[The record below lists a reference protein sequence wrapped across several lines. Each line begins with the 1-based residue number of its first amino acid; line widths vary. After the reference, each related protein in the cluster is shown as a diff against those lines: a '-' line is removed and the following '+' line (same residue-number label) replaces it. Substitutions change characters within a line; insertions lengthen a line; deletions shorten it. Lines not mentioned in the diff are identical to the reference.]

1 MRLLS
6 ARLVSLLIV
15 LCSLGQIQAQELT
28 LQRRVQV
35 NAPHVQFNDDVQ
47 RWLDNNQT
55 LHVGVW
61 GQPHPPLSEG
71 MGHGLFSG
79 IAADYLA
86 LLQDSLK
93 VNVKLHYYAQS
104 RDAFQ
109 ALRRHEIQMVAMWNP
124 ELWPNP
130 DLLATPPWLLDK
142 AVLMTSRDRAETM
155 PENSPMKLGLMSDI
169 HISQALQR
177 YYPGSTLRS
186 QSWYPSAISALAFK
200 QIDALWINRA
210 SAEYL
215 TQYHQAKELRWS
227 YSPALPNLNMS
238 FGVDHQLPQLA
249 DAIDTVFKHIPLAS
263 RLRITTSW
271 GLNRSF
277 VITKNP
283 LALDQ
288 EEENWLREHRQIQ
301 VILDNRQ
308 RPLSFLEGGAPAG
321 LVVDLL
327 NQFSEQYD
335 IHFTILTAG
344 SEAELR
350 ALKRDNPDALM
361 LRQQINAGPKNA
373 TAMAVTSPLL
383 TTPAVVVMDQKI
395 KHPDDFSRLKGEKLA
410 IMADDPLLPWLE
422 TWYPT
427 IKLVQLEQMDDA
439 LAQLKKGDVR
449 GVIAP
454 QFIANYLVTRH
465 HPTRFQLAVTVPVPP
480 IDVLIAAQT
489 ETSQSI
495 NILNKALADMQPQAL
510 MQLAGDW
517 RQAAIDNSET
527 WDRSTLINSLLW
539 ALLLLLVV
547 VGCWLWIQYL
557 RTALRRGN
565 VWQQQLA
572 EQLRFTQALIDA
584 SPVALYV
591 RDRNG
596 NLLRYNQTWA
606 DTIGQPGDV
615 LQGQPVT
622 AIDNAEP
629 ALLANMEAKYHQA
642 LQDGK
647 PQSWSDSVKL
657 NGHTRYLQGWIVPWH
672 DSQGDI
678 GGLIG
683 GWLDVTEKEQ
693 LIVQLS
699 ETKSNL
705 EQAIGSKNAFMQSM
719 GHEVRTPLSVITGL
733 LEMEL
738 QALDERHEH
747 NENLNLIWESSLN
760 LLSLIG
766 DMFDVFRADNPQLNG
781 TTRSTHLPQLIHST
795 VALYRQQAEAK
806 GITLNVLIELS
817 TERFTTDP
825 LLIIRILSSLLRNA
839 IKHADGREID
849 IEVYEGSKTS
859 ASAAIP
865 VVIEVCD
872 QGAGIDEQILAEI
885 RIRADHVTLKSE
897 WTDTGFSLPACL
909 FMAHAAGA
917 EVRIDNEPDEGC
929 VVSLH
934 FSAEPADVK
943 ALTPPPSRQ
952 GRSLHILAVD
962 DYPPARRALQQRLES
977 WGHRVSLATQG
988 AEALSIWQQNPE
1000 CYDAIITDCTMPEM
1014 DGYELTQQIRHSEQL
1029 RGEPPIPVFGLTAIS
1044 GTEAAERCMQAG
1056 MNEYL
1061 EKPMTAEKLQ
1071 TLLDRYFTGSGK
1083 QADLINDATRALQIE
1098 MIEVNTQDA
1107 SQLAQWF
1114 AQKNRDKV
1122 SRMAHRIS
1130 GGAKMMN
1137 MTSLQKAC
1145 EQLETA
1151 CNADRLWQEIAP
1163 LVTEV
1168 LEEITRFNQ
1177 QLASENREACQ
1188 R

>member
-1 MRLLS
+1 MRFIT
-6 ARLVSLLIV
+6 ARLISLFLL
-15 LCSLGQIQAQELT
+15 LCSIGQIQAQELN

-35 NAPHVQFNDDVQ
+35 NAPHVQFSDDVQ
-47 RWLDNNQT
+47 QWLKSNET

-86 LLQDSLK
+86 LLEDSLK
-93 VNVKLHYYAQS
+93 VNVKLHYYSQS

-130 DLLATPPWLLDK
+130 DLVTTPPWLLDK
-142 AVLMTSRDRAETM
+142 AVLMTTREWTDDA
-155 PENSPMKLGLMSDI
+155 PDASPKTLGLMSDTNA
-169 HISQALQR
+169 SPALRR
-177 YYPGSTLRS
+177 YYPDSTLRF

-215 TQYHQAKELRWS
+215 TQYHQAQGMRWR

-238 FGVDHQLPQLA
+238 FGVDRQLPQLVE
-249 DAIDTVFKHIPLAS
+249 AIDTVFKHIPLAS
-263 RLRITTSW
+263 RLRITNSW

-277 VITKNP
+277 VITTNP

-288 EEENWLREHRQIQ
+288 EEENWLREHSQIQ
-301 VILDNRQ
+301 VILDSRQ
-308 RPLSFLEGGAPAG
+308 RPLSFLEEGTPAG

-344 SEAELR
+344 SDAELN

-361 LRQQINAGPKNA
+361 LRQLADVSQKTAAA
-373 TAMAVTSPLL
+373 TAMTSPLL
-383 TTPAVVVMDQKI
+383 TTPAVVVMDQEI
-395 KHPDDFSRLKGEKLA
+395 KRPNDFTQLKGEKLA

-427 IKLVQLEQMDDA
+427 IKLVPLTDMDDA
-439 LAQLKKGDVR
+439 LARLKKGEVR

-454 QFIANYLVTRH
+454 QCIANYLVTRH
-465 HPTRFQLAVTVPVPP
+465 HPTRFHLAVTVPVPP
-480 IDVLIAAQT
+480 IDMVIAAQT
-489 ETSQSI
+489 DTSQPI

-527 WDRSTLINSLLW
+527 WAQSSLLNSLVW
-539 ALLLLLVV
+539 GVLLLLVV
-547 VGCWLWIQYL
+547 TGCWLWIQYL
-557 RTALRRGN
+557 RAALRRGN
-565 VWQQQLA
+565 VLQHQLT

-596 NLLRYNQTWA
+596 HLLRYNQAWA
-606 DTIGQPGDV
+606 DAIGQPGDAF
-615 LQGQPVT
+615 QGQPVT
-622 AIDNAEP
+622 AIDIAEP
-629 ALLANMEAKYHQA
+629 TVLANLEAKYQQA
-642 LQDGK
+642 LQDGQ
-647 PQSWSDSVKL
+647 PQNWSDSFTI
-657 NGHTRYLQGWIVPWH
+657 NDQTRYLQGWVVPWH
-672 DSQGDI
+672 DSQGEI

-693 LIVQLS
+693 LIAQLS

-738 QALDERHEH
+738 QALDARHEH

-839 IKHADGREID
+839 IKHANCQEID
-849 IEVYEGSKTS
+849 VEVYEGSREPNATT
-859 ASAAIP
+859 IP
-865 VVIEVCD
+865 LVIEVCD
-872 QGAGIDEQILAEI
+872 QGEGIDGERLEEI
-885 RIRADHVTLKSE
+885 AARAHQVTLKSE

-909 FMAHAAGA
+909 YMAQAAGA
-917 EVRIDNEPDEGC
+917 EVRIDSEPHEGC

-934 FSAEPADVK
+934 FNAEQASSKV
-943 ALTPPPSRQ
+943 LTPPPVKEA
-952 GRSLHILAVD
+952 RSLHILGVD

-988 AEALSIWQQNPE
+988 AEALSMWQQHPDR
-1000 CYDAIITDCTMPEM
+1000 YDVIITDCTMPEM
-1014 DGYELTQQIRHSEQL
+1014 DGYELAQQIRHTEQL
-1029 RGEPPIPVFGLTAIS
+1029 SGQPPVPIFGLTAMS
-1044 GTEAAERCMQAG
+1044 GTETAARCIAAG

-1061 EKPMTAEKLQ
+1061 EKPLTAEKLQ
-1071 TLLDRYFTGSGK
+1071 TLLDRYFAVGSTK
-1083 QADLINDATRALQIE
+1083 PDLLSDATRALQAE
-1098 MIEVNTQDA
+1098 MVEVNRQDA
-1107 SQLAQWF
+1107 SQLTQWL

-1122 SRMAHRIS
+1122 GRMAHRIN
-1130 GGAKMMN
+1130 GGARMMN
-1137 MTSLQKAC
+1137 MTALQQACEELEKAC
-1145 EQLETA
+1145 HD
-1151 CNADRLWQEIAP
+1151 DRTWQEIEI
-1163 LVTEV
+1163 LVGRV
-1168 LEEITRFNQ
+1168 LEEMTRFNQ
-1177 QLASENREACQ
+1177 QLSSDEEVR
-1188 R
+1188 

>member
-1 MRLLS
+1 MRFLS
-6 ARLVSLLIV
+6 ARLISLFLL
-15 LCSLGQIQAQELT
+15 LCSIGQIQAQELT

-35 NAPHVQFNDDVQ
+35 NAPHVQFSGDVQ
-47 RWLDNNQT
+47 QWLNNNQT

-71 MGHGLFSG
+71 MEHGIFNG

-86 LLQDSLK
+86 LLEDSLK
-93 VNVKLHYYAQS
+93 VNLKLHYYSQS

-124 ELWPNP
+124 ELWPNS
-130 DLLATPPWLLDK
+130 DLVATPPWLLDK
-142 AVLMTSRDRAETM
+142 AVLMTARDRADDA
-155 PENSPMKLGLMSDI
+155 PEDSPKTLGLMSDTNA
-169 HISQALQR
+169 SPALR
-177 YYPGSTLRS
+177 RHYPGSTLRF
-186 QSWYPSAISALAFK
+186 QTWYPSAVSALAFK

-215 TQYHQAKELRWS
+215 TQYHQAKGLHWR

-238 FGVDHQLPQLA
+238 FGVDRQLPQLTE
-249 DAIDTVFKHIPLAS
+249 AIDSVFKHIPLAS

-277 VITKNP
+277 VITTNP
-283 LALDQ
+283 LGLDQ
-288 EEENWLREHRQIQ
+288 EEENWLREHSQIQ

-308 RPLSFLEGGAPAG
+308 RPLSFLEDGTPAG
-321 LVVDLL
+321 LVIDLL

-335 IHFTILTAG
+335 IHFTIMMAG
-344 SEAELR
+344 SDDELN
-350 ALKRDNPDALM
+350 ALKRKNPDALV
-361 LRQQINAGPKNA
+361 LRQQVNVAQKNA
-373 TAMAVTSPLL
+373 TTRAMTPPLL
-383 TTPAVVVMDQKI
+383 TTPAVVVMDQDI
-395 KHPDDFSRLKGEKLA
+395 KRPGDFSQLKGEKLA

-427 IKLVQLEQMDDA
+427 IKLVPLTQMDDA
-439 LAQLKKGDVR
+439 LARLKKGEVR

-465 HPTRFQLAVTVPVPP
+465 HPTRFYLAVTVPVSPV
-480 IDVLIAAQT
+480 DVVIAAQ
-489 ETSQSI
+489 SDASPPI
-495 NILNKALADMQPQAL
+495 AILNKALEDMQPQAM

-517 RQAAIDNSET
+517 RQAAIDNSEA
-527 WDRSTLINSLLW
+527 WDQDTLLNSLIW
-539 ALLLLLVV
+539 GVLLLLVV
-547 VGCWLWIQYL
+547 TGCWLWIQYL
-557 RTALRRGN
+557 RRALRRGN

-596 NLLRYNQTWA
+596 HLLRYNQAWA
-606 DTIGQPGDV
+606 DTIGQPGET

-622 AIDNAEP
+622 AIGIAEP
-629 ALLANMEAKYHQA
+629 AVLENIEANYQQA
-642 LQDGK
+642 LRDGQ
-647 PQSWSDSVKL
+647 PQNWSERFTL
-657 NGHTRYLQGWIVPWH
+657 NGQTRFLQGWIVPWH
-672 DSQGDI
+672 DGQGEI

-705 EQAIGSKNAFMQSM
+705 EQAIVSKNAFMQSM

-738 QALDERHEH
+738 QALDARHEH

-781 TTRSTHLPQLIHST
+781 TMRNTHLPQLIHST
-795 VALYRQQAEAK
+795 VALYRQQAEVK

-839 IKHADGREID
+839 IKHSDCQEID
-849 IEVYEGSKTS
+849 VEVYEGSREPSSVT
-859 ASAAIP
+859 IP
-865 VVIEVCD
+865 LVIEVCD
-872 QGAGIDEQILAEI
+872 RGEGIDRHMLEEI
-885 RIRADHVTLKSE
+885 AGRAHHVTLKSE

-909 FMAHAAGA
+909 YMAQAAGA
-917 EVRIDNEPDEGC
+917 EVRIDSEPHEGC

-934 FSAEPADVK
+934 FNAEPAAGKV
-943 ALTPPPSRQ
+943 LTPPPVDHA
-952 GRSLHILAVD
+952 RSLHILGVD

-977 WGHRVSLATQG
+977 WGHQVSLATQG
-988 AEALSIWQQNPE
+988 AEALSMWQRNPE
-1000 CYDAIITDCTMPEM
+1000 RYDAIVTDCTMPEM
-1014 DGYELTQQIRHSEQL
+1014 DGYELTQQVRHTEQL
-1029 RGEPPIPVFGLTAIS
+1029 NGWSPIPVFGLTAMS
-1044 GTEAAERCMQAG
+1044 GAEAAERCMGAG

-1061 EKPMTAEKLQ
+1061 EKPLTAEKLQ
-1071 TLLDRYFTGSGK
+1071 TLLDRYFTFSSVK
-1083 QADLINDATRALQIE
+1083 QDLVNDATRALQAE
-1098 MIEVNTQDA
+1098 MVEVNREDA
-1107 SQLAQWF
+1107 SQLAQWL
-1114 AQKNRDKV
+1114 ALKNRDKV
-1122 SRMAHRIS
+1122 SRMAHRIN
-1130 GGAKMMN
+1130 GGARMMN
-1137 MTSLQKAC
+1137 MTALQQAC
-1145 EQLETA
+1145 EKLETA
-1151 CNADRLWQEIAP
+1151 CHAERGWQEIEF
-1163 LVTEV
+1163 LVNRV
-1168 LEEITRFNQ
+1168 LEEMARFNQ
-1177 QLASENREACQ
+1177 QLTSDGEVR
-1188 R
+1188 

>member
-1 MRLLS
+1 MRFLS
-6 ARLVSLLIV
+6 ARLISLFLL
-15 LCSLGQIQAQELT
+15 LCSIGQIQAQELT

-35 NAPHVQFNDDVQ
+35 NAPHVQFSGDVQ
-47 RWLDNNQT
+47 QWLNNNQT

-71 MGHGLFSG
+71 MEHGIFNG

-86 LLQDSLK
+86 LLEDSLK
-93 VNVKLHYYAQS
+93 VNLKLHYYSQS

-124 ELWPNP
+124 ELWPNS
-130 DLLATPPWLLDK
+130 DLVATPPWLLDK
-142 AVLMTSRDRAETM
+142 AVLMTARDRADDA
-155 PENSPMKLGLMSDI
+155 PEESPKTLGLMSDTNA
-169 HISQALQR
+169 SPALR
-177 YYPGSTLRS
+177 RHYPGSTLRF
-186 QSWYPSAISALAFK
+186 QTWYPSAVSALAFK

-215 TQYHQAKELRWS
+215 TQYHQAKGLHWR

-238 FGVDHQLPQLA
+238 FGVDRQLPQLA
-249 DAIDTVFKHIPLAS
+249 EAIDSVFKHIPLAS

-277 VITKNP
+277 VITTNP
-283 LALDQ
+283 LGLDQ
-288 EEENWLREHRQIQ
+288 EEENWLREHSQIQ

-308 RPLSFLEGGAPAG
+308 RPLSFLEDGTPAG
-321 LVVDLL
+321 LVIDLL

-335 IHFTILTAG
+335 IHFTIMMAG
-344 SEAELR
+344 SDDELN
-350 ALKRDNPDALM
+350 ALKRKNPDALV
-361 LRQQINAGPKNA
+361 LRQQVNVAQKNA
-373 TAMAVTSPLL
+373 TTRAMTPPLL
-383 TTPAVVVMDQKI
+383 TTPAVVVMDQDI
-395 KHPDDFSRLKGEKLA
+395 KRPGDFSQLKGEKLA

-427 IKLVQLEQMDDA
+427 IKLVPLTQMDDA
-439 LAQLKKGDVR
+439 LARLKKGEVR

-465 HPTRFQLAVTVPVPP
+465 HPTRFYLAVTVPVSPV
-480 IDVLIAAQT
+480 DVVIAAQT
-489 ETSQSI
+489 DASPPI
-495 NILNKALADMQPQAL
+495 AILNKALEDMQPQAM

-517 RQAAIDNSET
+517 RQAAIDNSEA
-527 WDRSTLINSLLW
+527 WDQDTLLNSLIW
-539 ALLLLLVV
+539 GVLLLLVV
-547 VGCWLWIQYL
+547 TGCWLWILYL
-557 RTALRRGN
+557 RRALRRGN

-596 NLLRYNQTWA
+596 HLLRYNQAWA
-606 DTIGQPGDV
+606 DTIGQPGET

-622 AIDNAEP
+622 AIGIAEP
-629 ALLANMEAKYHQA
+629 AVLENIEANYQQA
-642 LQDGK
+642 LRDGQ
-647 PQSWSDSVKL
+647 PQNWSERFTL
-657 NGHTRYLQGWIVPWH
+657 NGQTCFLQGWIVPWH
-672 DSQGDI
+672 DGQGEI

-705 EQAIGSKNAFMQSM
+705 EQAIVSKNAFMQSM

-738 QALDERHEH
+738 QALDARHEH

-781 TTRSTHLPQLIHST
+781 TMRSTHLPQLIHST
-795 VALYRQQAEAK
+795 VALYRQQAEVK

-839 IKHADGREID
+839 IKHSDCQEID
-849 IEVYEGSKTS
+849 VEVYEGSREPSSVT
-859 ASAAIP
+859 IP
-865 VVIEVCD
+865 LVIEVCD
-872 QGAGIDEQILAEI
+872 RGEGIDRHMLEEI
-885 RIRADHVTLKSE
+885 AGRAHHVTLKSE

-909 FMAHAAGA
+909 YMAQAAGA
-917 EVRIDNEPDEGC
+917 EVRIDSEPHEGC

-934 FSAEPADVK
+934 FNAEPAAGKV
-943 ALTPPPSRQ
+943 LTPPPVDHA
-952 GRSLHILAVD
+952 RSLHILGVD

-977 WGHRVSLATQG
+977 WGHQVSLATQG
-988 AEALSIWQQNPE
+988 AEALSMWQRNPE
-1000 CYDAIITDCTMPEM
+1000 RYDAIVTDCTMPEM
-1014 DGYELTQQIRHSEQL
+1014 DGYELTQQVRHTEQL
-1029 RGEPPIPVFGLTAIS
+1029 NGWSPIPVFGLTAMS
-1044 GTEAAERCMQAG
+1044 GAEAAERCMGAG

-1061 EKPMTAEKLQ
+1061 EKPLTAEKLQ
-1071 TLLDRYFTGSGK
+1071 TLLDRYFTFSSVK
-1083 QADLINDATRALQIE
+1083 QDLVNDATRALQAE
-1098 MIEVNTQDA
+1098 MVEVNREDA
-1107 SQLAQWF
+1107 SQLAQWL
-1114 AQKNRDKV
+1114 ALKNRDKV
-1122 SRMAHRIS
+1122 SRMAHRIN
-1130 GGAKMMN
+1130 GGARMMN
-1137 MTSLQKAC
+1137 MTALQQAC
-1145 EQLETA
+1145 EKLETA
-1151 CNADRLWQEIAP
+1151 CHAERGWQEIEF
-1163 LVTEV
+1163 LVNRV
-1168 LEEITRFNQ
+1168 LEEMARFNQ
-1177 QLASENREACQ
+1177 QLTSDGEVR
-1188 R
+1188 

>member
-1 MRLLS
+1 MRFIT
-6 ARLVSLLIV
+6 ARLISLFLL
-15 LCSLGQIQAQELT
+15 LCSIGQIQAQELN

-35 NAPHVQFNDDVQ
+35 NAPHVQFSDDVQ
-47 RWLDNNQT
+47 QWLKSNET

-79 IAADYLA
+79 IVADYLA
-86 LLQDSLK
+86 LLEDSLK
-93 VNVKLHYYAQS
+93 VNVKLHYYSQS

-130 DLLATPPWLLDK
+130 DLVTTPPWLLDK
-142 AVLMTSRDRAETM
+142 AVLMTTREWTDDA
-155 PENSPMKLGLMSDI
+155 PDASPKTLGLMSDTNA
-169 HISQALQR
+169 SPALRR
-177 YYPGSTLRS
+177 YYPDSTLRF

-215 TQYHQAKELRWS
+215 TQYHQAQGMRWR

-238 FGVDHQLPQLA
+238 FGVDRQLPQLVE
-249 DAIDTVFKHIPLAS
+249 AIDTVFKHIPLAS

-277 VITKNP
+277 VITTNP

-288 EEENWLREHRQIQ
+288 EEENWLREHSQIQ
-301 VILDNRQ
+301 VILDSRQ
-308 RPLSFLEGGAPAG
+308 RPLSFLEEGTPTG

-335 IHFTILTAG
+335 IHFTILTAE
-344 SEAELR
+344 SDDELN
-350 ALKRDNPDALM
+350 ALKRNNPDALM
-361 LRQQINAGPKNA
+361 LRQLADVSQKTAAA
-373 TAMAVTSPLL
+373 TAMTSPLL
-383 TTPAVVVMDQKI
+383 TTPAVVVMDQEI
-395 KHPDDFSRLKGEKLA
+395 KRPNDFTQLKGEKLA

-427 IKLVQLEQMDDA
+427 IKLVPLTDMDDA
-439 LAQLKKGDVR
+439 LARLKKGEVR

-465 HPTRFQLAVTVPVPP
+465 HPTRFHLAVTVPVPP
-480 IDVLIAAQT
+480 IDMVIAAQT
-489 ETSQSI
+489 DTSQPI

-527 WDRSTLINSLLW
+527 WAQSSLLNSLVW
-539 ALLLLLVV
+539 GVLLLLVV
-547 VGCWLWIQYL
+547 TGCWLWIQYL
-557 RTALRRGN
+557 RAALRRGN
-565 VWQQQLA
+565 VLQHQLT

-596 NLLRYNQTWA
+596 HLLRYNQAWA
-606 DTIGQPGDV
+606 DAIGQPGDAF
-615 LQGQPVT
+615 QGQPVT
-622 AIDNAEP
+622 AIDIAEP
-629 ALLANMEAKYHQA
+629 TVLANLEAKYQQA
-642 LQDGK
+642 LQDGQ
-647 PQSWSDSVKL
+647 PQNWSDSFTI
-657 NGHTRYLQGWIVPWH
+657 NDQTRYLQGWVVPWH
-672 DSQGDI
+672 DSQGEI

-693 LIVQLS
+693 LIAQLS

-738 QALDERHEH
+738 QALDARHEH

-839 IKHADGREID
+839 IKHANCQEID
-849 IEVYEGSKTS
+849 VEVYEGSKEPNATT
-859 ASAAIP
+859 IP
-865 VVIEVCD
+865 LVIEVCD
-872 QGAGIDEQILAEI
+872 QGEGIDGERLEEI
-885 RIRADHVTLKSE
+885 AARAHQVTLKSE

-909 FMAHAAGA
+909 YMAQAAGA
-917 EVRIDNEPDEGC
+917 EVRIDSEPHEGC

-934 FSAEPADVK
+934 FNAEQASSKV
-943 ALTPPPSRQ
+943 LTPPPVKEA
-952 GRSLHILAVD
+952 RSLHILGVD

-988 AEALSIWQQNPE
+988 AEALSMWQQHPDR
-1000 CYDAIITDCTMPEM
+1000 YDVIITDCTMPEM
-1014 DGYELTQQIRHSEQL
+1014 DGYELAQQIRHTEQL
-1029 RGEPPIPVFGLTAIS
+1029 SGQPPVPIFGLTAMS
-1044 GTEAAERCMQAG
+1044 GTETAARCIAAG

-1061 EKPMTAEKLQ
+1061 EKPLTAEKLQ
-1071 TLLDRYFTGSGK
+1071 TLLDRYFAVGSTK
-1083 QADLINDATRALQIE
+1083 PDLLSDATRALQAE
-1098 MIEVNTQDA
+1098 MVEVNRQDA
-1107 SQLAQWF
+1107 SQLTQWL

-1122 SRMAHRIS
+1122 GRMAHRIN
-1130 GGAKMMN
+1130 GGARMMN
-1137 MTSLQKAC
+1137 MTALQQACEELEKAC
-1145 EQLETA
+1145 HD
-1151 CNADRLWQEIAP
+1151 DRTWQEIEI
-1163 LVTEV
+1163 LVGRV
-1168 LEEITRFNQ
+1168 LEEMTRFNQ
-1177 QLASENREACQ
+1177 QLSSDEEVR
-1188 R
+1188 

>member
-1 MRLLS
+1 MRFLS
-6 ARLVSLLIV
+6 ARLISLFLL
-15 LCSLGQIQAQELT
+15 LCSIGQIQAQELT

-35 NAPHVQFNDDVQ
+35 NAPHVQFSGDVQ
-47 RWLDNNQT
+47 QWLNNNQT

-71 MGHGLFSG
+71 MEHGIFNG

-86 LLQDSLK
+86 LLEDSLK
-93 VNVKLHYYAQS
+93 VNLKLHYYSQS

-124 ELWPNP
+124 ELWPNS
-130 DLLATPPWLLDK
+130 DLVATPPWLLDK
-142 AVLMTSRDRAETM
+142 AVLMTARDRADDA
-155 PENSPMKLGLMSDI
+155 PEESPKTLGLMSDTNA
-169 HISQALQR
+169 SPALR
-177 YYPGSTLRS
+177 RHYPGSTLRF
-186 QSWYPSAISALAFK
+186 QTWYPSAVSALAFK

-215 TQYHQAKELRWS
+215 TQYHQAKGLHWR

-238 FGVDHQLPQLA
+238 FGVDRQLPQLA
-249 DAIDTVFKHIPLAS
+249 EAIDSVFKHIPLAS

-277 VITKNP
+277 VITTNP
-283 LALDQ
+283 LGLDQ
-288 EEENWLREHRQIQ
+288 EEENWLREHSQIQ

-308 RPLSFLEGGAPAG
+308 RPLSFLEDGTPAG
-321 LVVDLL
+321 LVIDLL

-335 IHFTILTAG
+335 IHFTIMMAG
-344 SEAELR
+344 SDDELN
-350 ALKRDNPDALM
+350 ALKRKNPDALV
-361 LRQQINAGPKNA
+361 LRQQVNVAQKNA
-373 TAMAVTSPLL
+373 TTRAMTPPLL
-383 TTPAVVVMDQKI
+383 TTPAVVVMDQDI
-395 KHPDDFSRLKGEKLA
+395 KRPGDFSQLKGEKLA

-427 IKLVQLEQMDDA
+427 IKLVPLTQMDDA
-439 LAQLKKGDVR
+439 LARLKKGEVR

-465 HPTRFQLAVTVPVPP
+465 HPTRFYLAVTVPVSPV
-480 IDVLIAAQT
+480 DVVIAAQT
-489 ETSQSI
+489 DASPPI
-495 NILNKALADMQPQAL
+495 AILNKALEDMQPQAM

-517 RQAAIDNSET
+517 RQAAIDNSEA
-527 WDRSTLINSLLW
+527 WDQDTLLNSLIW
-539 ALLLLLVV
+539 GVLLLLVV
-547 VGCWLWIQYL
+547 TGCWLWIQYL
-557 RTALRRGN
+557 RRALRRGN

-596 NLLRYNQTWA
+596 HLLRYNQAWA
-606 DTIGQPGDV
+606 DTIGQPGET

-622 AIDNAEP
+622 AIGIAEP
-629 ALLANMEAKYHQA
+629 AVLENIEANYQQA
-642 LQDGK
+642 LRDGQ
-647 PQSWSDSVKL
+647 PQNWSERFTL
-657 NGHTRYLQGWIVPWH
+657 NGQTRFLQGWIVPWH
-672 DSQGDI
+672 DGQGEI

-705 EQAIGSKNAFMQSM
+705 EQAIVSKNAFMQSM

-738 QALDERHEH
+738 QALDARHEH

-781 TTRSTHLPQLIHST
+781 TMRSTHLPQLIHST
-795 VALYRQQAEAK
+795 VALYRQQAEVK

-839 IKHADGREID
+839 IKHSDCQEID
-849 IEVYEGSKTS
+849 VEVYEGSREPSSVT
-859 ASAAIP
+859 IP
-865 VVIEVCD
+865 LVIEVCD
-872 QGAGIDEQILAEI
+872 RGEGIDRHMLEEI
-885 RIRADHVTLKSE
+885 AGRAHHVTLKSE

-909 FMAHAAGA
+909 YMAQAAGA
-917 EVRIDNEPDEGC
+917 EVRIDSEPHEGC

-934 FSAEPADVK
+934 FNAEPAAGKV
-943 ALTPPPSRQ
+943 LTPPPVDHA
-952 GRSLHILAVD
+952 RSLHILGVD

-977 WGHRVSLATQG
+977 WGHQVSLATQG
-988 AEALSIWQQNPE
+988 AEALSMWQRNPE
-1000 CYDAIITDCTMPEM
+1000 RYDAIVTDCTMPEM
-1014 DGYELTQQIRHSEQL
+1014 DGYELTQQVRHTEQL
-1029 RGEPPIPVFGLTAIS
+1029 NGWSPIPVFGLTAMS
-1044 GTEAAERCMQAG
+1044 GAEAAERCMGAG

-1061 EKPMTAEKLQ
+1061 EKPLTAEKLQ
-1071 TLLDRYFTGSGK
+1071 TLLDRYFTFSSVK
-1083 QADLINDATRALQIE
+1083 QDLVNDATRALQAE
-1098 MIEVNTQDA
+1098 MVEVNREDA
-1107 SQLAQWF
+1107 SQLAQWL
-1114 AQKNRDKV
+1114 ALKNRDKV
-1122 SRMAHRIS
+1122 SRMAHRIN
-1130 GGAKMMN
+1130 GGARMMN
-1137 MTSLQKAC
+1137 MTALQQAC
-1145 EQLETA
+1145 EKLETA
-1151 CNADRLWQEIAP
+1151 CHAERGWQEIEF
-1163 LVTEV
+1163 LVNRV
-1168 LEEITRFNQ
+1168 LEEMARFNQ
-1177 QLASENREACQ
+1177 QLTSDGEVR
-1188 R
+1188 

>member
-1 MRLLS
+1 MRFIT
-6 ARLVSLLIV
+6 ARLISLFIL
-15 LCSLGQIQAQELT
+15 LCSIGQIQAQELT

-35 NAPHVQFNDDVQ
+35 NAPHVQFSGDVHQ
-47 RWLDNNQT
+47 WLKNNQT

-61 GQPHPPLSEG
+61 GPPHPPLSEG
-71 MGHGLFSG
+71 MEHGLFNG

-86 LLQDSLK
+86 LLEDSLK
-93 VNVKLHYYAQS
+93 ISVKIHYYNQS

-130 DLLATPPWLLDK
+130 DLVTTPPWLLDK
-142 AVLMTSRDRAETM
+142 SVLMTTHERADDASE
-155 PENSPMKLGLMSDI
+155 ESPKILGLMSDT
-169 HISQALQR
+169 SASPALR
-177 YYPGSTLRS
+177 HYYPGSTLRF
-186 QSWYPSAISALAFK
+186 QSWYPSAVSALAFK

-215 TQYHQAKELRWS
+215 TQYHQAQGLRWR

-238 FGVDHQLPQLA
+238 FGVDRQQPQLVE
-249 DAIDTVFKHIPLAS
+249 AIDTVFKHIPLAS

-277 VITKNP
+277 VITTNP

-288 EEENWLREHRQIQ
+288 EEENWLREHSQIQ
-301 VILDNRQ
+301 VILDSRQ
-308 RPLSFLEGGAPAG
+308 RPLSFLEDGTPAG

-335 IHFTILTAG
+335 IHFTILTAD
-344 SEAELR
+344 SDAELNG
-350 ALKRDNPDALM
+350 LKRDNPDALV
-361 LRQQINAGPKNA
+361 LRQLADVSQKTAA
-373 TAMAVTSPLL
+373 AMATTSPLL
-383 TTPAVVVMDQKI
+383 TTPAVVVMDQDVKR
-395 KHPDDFSRLKGEKLA
+395 PNDFSQLKGEKLA
-410 IMADDPLLPWLE
+410 IMADDPLRPWLE

-427 IKLVQLEQMDDA
+427 IKLVVLTHMDDA
-439 LAQLKKGDVR
+439 LARLKKGEVR

-465 HPTRFQLAVTVPVPP
+465 HPTRFHLAVTVPVPP
-480 IDVLIAAQT
+480 IDIVIAAQT
-489 ETSQSI
+489 DTSQPI

-517 RQAAIDNSET
+517 RQSAISDSET
-527 WDRSTLINSLLW
+527 WVQSSLLNSLIW
-539 ALLLLLVV
+539 GALLLLVV
-547 VGCWLWIQYL
+547 TGCCLWIQYL
-557 RTALRRGN
+557 RAALRRGN
-565 VWQQQLA
+565 DLQQQLA

-596 NLLRYNQTWA
+596 HLLRYNQAWA
-606 DTIGQPGDV
+606 DVIGQPGES

-622 AIDNAEP
+622 ALDIAEP
-629 ALLANMEAKYHQA
+629 AVLANLEAKYQQA
-642 LQDGK
+642 LQDGQ
-647 PQSWSDSVKL
+647 PQNWADSFTV
-657 NGHTRYLQGWIVPWH
+657 NNQTRYLQGWVVPWH
-672 DSQGDI
+672 DGQGDI

-693 LIVQLS
+693 LIAQLS

-738 QALDERHEH
+738 QALDARHEH

-781 TTRSTHLPQLIHST
+781 TTRSTHLLQLIHST

-839 IKHADGREID
+839 IKHSNGQEID
-849 IEVYEGSKTS
+849 VEVYEGSKEPN
-859 ASAAIP
+859 AAAIP
-865 VVIEVCD
+865 LVIEVCD
-872 QGAGIDEQILAEI
+872 RGEGIDERLLGEIAE
-885 RIRADHVTLKSE
+885 RAHHVTLKSE

-909 FMAHAAGA
+909 YMAHAAGA
-917 EVRIDNEPDEGC
+917 QVRIDSEPHEGC

-934 FSAEPADVK
+934 FSAVPAASK
-943 ALTPPPSRQ
+943 ALTPPPVEHA
-952 GRSLHILAVD
+952 RSLHILGVD

-988 AEALSIWQQNPE
+988 AEALSMWQQNPGR
-1000 CYDAIITDCTMPEM
+1000 YDVIITDCTMPEM
-1014 DGYELTQQIRHSEQL
+1014 DGYELAEQIRHTEQL
-1029 RGEPPIPVFGLTAIS
+1029 YGQPPVPIFGLTAMS
-1044 GTEAAERCMQAG
+1044 GAETAGRCIAAG

-1061 EKPMTAEKLQ
+1061 EKPLTAEKLQ
-1071 TLLDRYFTGSGK
+1071 TLLDRYFAVGSTK
-1083 QADLINDATRALQIE
+1083 PDLVSDATRALQAE
-1098 MIEVNTQDA
+1098 MVEVNRQDA
-1107 SQLAQWF
+1107 SQLTNWL

-1122 SRMAHRIS
+1122 GRMAHRIN
-1130 GGAKMMN
+1130 GGARMMN
-1137 MTSLQKAC
+1137 MTFLQQAC
-1145 EQLETA
+1145 EELETA
-1151 CNADRLWQEIAP
+1151 CHDDRTWQEIEI
-1163 LVTEV
+1163 LVERV
-1168 LEEITRFNQ
+1168 LEEMTRFNQ
-1177 QLASENREACQ
+1177 QLSSDEEGG
-1188 R
+1188 

>member
-1 MRLLS
+1 MRFLS
-6 ARLVSLLIV
+6 ARLISLFLL
-15 LCSLGQIQAQELT
+15 LCSIGQIQAQELT

-35 NAPHVQFNDDVQ
+35 NAPHVQFSGDVQ
-47 RWLDNNQT
+47 QWLNNNQT

-71 MGHGLFSG
+71 MEHGIFNG

-86 LLQDSLK
+86 LLEDSLK
-93 VNVKLHYYAQS
+93 VNLKLHYYSQS

-124 ELWPNP
+124 ELWPNS
-130 DLLATPPWLLDK
+130 DLVATPPWLLDK
-142 AVLMTSRDRAETM
+142 AVLMTARDRADDA
-155 PENSPMKLGLMSDI
+155 PEESPKTLGLMSDTNA
-169 HISQALQR
+169 SPALR
-177 YYPGSTLRS
+177 RHYPGSTLRF
-186 QSWYPSAISALAFK
+186 QTWYPSAVSALAFK

-215 TQYHQAKELRWS
+215 TQYHQAKGLHWR

-238 FGVDHQLPQLA
+238 FGVDRQLPQLA
-249 DAIDTVFKHIPLAS
+249 EAIDSVFKHIPLAS

-277 VITKNP
+277 VITTNP
-283 LALDQ
+283 LGLDQ
-288 EEENWLREHRQIQ
+288 EEENWLREHSQIQ

-308 RPLSFLEGGAPAG
+308 RPLSFLEDGTPAG
-321 LVVDLL
+321 LVIDLL

-335 IHFTILTAG
+335 IHFTIMMAG
-344 SEAELR
+344 SDDELN
-350 ALKRDNPDALM
+350 ALKRKNPDALV
-361 LRQQINAGPKNA
+361 LRQQVNVAQKNA
-373 TAMAVTSPLL
+373 TTRAMTPPLL
-383 TTPAVVVMDQKI
+383 TTPAVVVMDQDI
-395 KHPDDFSRLKGEKLA
+395 KRPGDFSQLKGEKLA

-427 IKLVQLEQMDDA
+427 IKLVPLTQMDDA
-439 LAQLKKGDVR
+439 LARLKKGEVR

-465 HPTRFQLAVTVPVPP
+465 HPTRFYLAVTVPVSPV
-480 IDVLIAAQT
+480 DVVIAAQT
-489 ETSQSI
+489 DASPPI
-495 NILNKALADMQPQAL
+495 AILNKALEDMQPQAM

-517 RQAAIDNSET
+517 RQAAIDNSEA
-527 WDRSTLINSLLW
+527 WDQDTLLNSLIW
-539 ALLLLLVV
+539 GVLLLLVV
-547 VGCWLWIQYL
+547 TGCWLWIQYL
-557 RTALRRGN
+557 RRALRRGN

-596 NLLRYNQTWA
+596 HLLRYNQAWA
-606 DTIGQPGDV
+606 DTIGQPGET

-622 AIDNAEP
+622 AIGIAEP
-629 ALLANMEAKYHQA
+629 AVLENIEANYQQA
-642 LQDGK
+642 LRDGQ
-647 PQSWSDSVKL
+647 PQNWSERFTL
-657 NGHTRYLQGWIVPWH
+657 NGQTRFLQGWIVPWH
-672 DSQGDI
+672 DGQGEI

-705 EQAIGSKNAFMQSM
+705 EQAIVSKNAFMQSM

-738 QALDERHEH
+738 QALDARHEH

-781 TTRSTHLPQLIHST
+781 TMRNTHLPQLIHST
-795 VALYRQQAEAK
+795 VALYRQQAEVK

-839 IKHADGREID
+839 IKHSDCQEID
-849 IEVYEGSKTS
+849 VEVYEGSREPSSVT
-859 ASAAIP
+859 IP
-865 VVIEVCD
+865 LVIEVCD
-872 QGAGIDEQILAEI
+872 RGEGIDRHMLEEI
-885 RIRADHVTLKSE
+885 AGRAHHVTLKSE

-909 FMAHAAGA
+909 YMAQAAGA
-917 EVRIDNEPDEGC
+917 EVRIDSEPHEGC

-934 FSAEPADVK
+934 FNAEPAAGKV
-943 ALTPPPSRQ
+943 LTPPPVDHA
-952 GRSLHILAVD
+952 RSLHILGVD

-977 WGHRVSLATQG
+977 WGHQVSLATQG
-988 AEALSIWQQNPE
+988 AEALSMWQRNPE
-1000 CYDAIITDCTMPEM
+1000 RYDAIVTDCTMPEM
-1014 DGYELTQQIRHSEQL
+1014 DGYELTQQVRHTEQL
-1029 RGEPPIPVFGLTAIS
+1029 NGWSPIPVFGLTAMS
-1044 GTEAAERCMQAG
+1044 GAEAAERCMGAG

-1061 EKPMTAEKLQ
+1061 EKPLTAEKLQ
-1071 TLLDRYFTGSGK
+1071 TLLDRYFTFSSVK
-1083 QADLINDATRALQIE
+1083 HDLVNDATRALQAE
-1098 MIEVNTQDA
+1098 MVEVNREDA
-1107 SQLAQWF
+1107 SQLAQWL
-1114 AQKNRDKV
+1114 ALKNRDKV
-1122 SRMAHRIS
+1122 SRMAHRIN
-1130 GGAKMMN
+1130 GGARMMN
-1137 MTSLQKAC
+1137 MTALQQAC
-1145 EQLETA
+1145 EKLETA
-1151 CNADRLWQEIAP
+1151 CHAERGWQEIEF
-1163 LVTEV
+1163 LVNRV
-1168 LEEITRFNQ
+1168 LEEMARFNQ
-1177 QLASENREACQ
+1177 QLTSDGEVR
-1188 R
+1188 

>member
-1 MRLLS
+1 MRFIT
-6 ARLVSLLIV
+6 ARLISLFML
-15 LCSLGQIQAQELT
+15 LCSIGQIQAQELT

-35 NAPHVQFNDDVQ
+35 NAPHVQFSGDVQ
-47 RWLDNNQT
+47 QWLKHNQT

-61 GQPHPPLSEG
+61 GPPHPPLSEG

-86 LLQDSLK
+86 LLEDSLK
-93 VNVKLHYYAQS
+93 VNVKLHYYNQS

-124 ELWPNP
+124 ELWPNAE
-130 DLLATPPWLLDK
+130 LVTTPPWLLDK
-142 AVLMTSRDRAETM
+142 SVLMTTRERADNV
-155 PENSPMKLGLMSDI
+155 PEESPKTLGLMTDTNASP
-169 HISQALQR
+169 ALR
-177 YYPGSTLRS
+177 RHYPGSTLRF
-186 QSWYPSAISALAFK
+186 QSWYPSAVSALAFK

-215 TQYHQAKELRWS
+215 TQYHQAQGIRWR

-238 FGVDHQLPQLA
+238 FGVDRQLPQLVE
-249 DAIDTVFKHIPLAS
+249 AIDAVFKHIPLAS

-277 VITKNP
+277 VITANP
-283 LALDQ
+283 LALDR
-288 EEENWLREHRQIQ
+288 EEENWLREHSQIQ
-301 VILDNRQ
+301 VILDSRQ
-308 RPLSFLEGGAPAG
+308 RPLSFLEDGTPAG

-344 SEAELR
+344 SDDELN
-350 ALKRDNPDALM
+350 ALKQNNPDALV
-361 LRQQINAGPKNA
+361 LRQLADVSQKTSA
-373 TAMAVTSPLL
+373 TMAMTSPLL
-383 TTPAVVVMDQKI
+383 TTPAVVVMDQTI
-395 KHPDDFSRLKGEKLA
+395 KRPDDFAQLKGEKLA
-410 IMADDPLLPWLE
+410 IMADDPLRPWLE

-427 IKLVQLEQMDDA
+427 IKLVSLTHMDDA
-439 LAQLKKGDVR
+439 LARLKKGEVR

-465 HPTRFQLAVTVPVPP
+465 HPTRFHLAVTVPVPL
-480 IDVLIAAQT
+480 IDVVIAAQT
-489 ETSQSI
+489 ETSQPV

-527 WDRSTLINSLLW
+527 WAQSSLLNSLVW
-539 ALLLLLVV
+539 GVLLLLVV
-547 VGCWLWIQYL
+547 TGCWLWIQYL
-557 RTALRRGN
+557 RAALRRGN
-565 VWQQQLA
+565 VLQRQLT

-596 NLLRYNQTWA
+596 HLLRYNQAWA
-606 DTIGQPGDV
+606 DTIGQPGDAF
-615 LQGQPVT
+615 QGQPVT
-622 AIDNAEP
+622 AIDMVEP
-629 ALLANMEAKYHQA
+629 AVLANLEAKYQQA
-642 LQDGK
+642 LQDGQ
-647 PQSWSDSVKL
+647 PQNWADSFTI
-657 NGHTRYLQGWIVPWH
+657 NNQTRYLQGWVVPWH
-672 DSQGDI
+672 DSQGEI

-683 GWLDVTEKEQ
+683 GWLDVTEKEL
-693 LIVQLS
+693 LIAQLS

-738 QALDERHEH
+738 QALDARHEH

-781 TTRSTHLPQLIHST
+781 TMRSTHLPQLIHST

-839 IKHADGREID
+839 IKHSNGQDID
-849 IEVYEGSKTS
+849 VEVYEGSKEPNATT
-859 ASAAIP
+859 IP
-865 VVIEVCD
+865 LVIEVCD
-872 QGAGIDEQILAEI
+872 RGEGIDEHLIEDIA
-885 RIRADHVTLKSE
+885 RRAHHVTLKSE

-909 FMAHAAGA
+909 YMAHAAGA
-917 EVRIDNEPDEGC
+917 EVRIDSEPHEGC

-934 FSAEPADVK
+934 FNAVPAASKV
-943 ALTPPPSRQ
+943 LTPPPVEHM
-952 GRSLHILAVD
+952 RSLHILGVD
-962 DYPPARRALQQRLES
+962 DYPPARRALRQRLES

-988 AEALSIWQQNPE
+988 AEALSMWQQNPGR
-1000 CYDAIITDCTMPEM
+1000 YDVIITDCTMPEM
-1014 DGYELTQQIRHSEQL
+1014 DGYELAQQIRHTEQL
-1029 RGEPPIPVFGLTAIS
+1029 YGHPPVPIFGLTAMS
-1044 GTEAAERCMQAG
+1044 GAETAARCIDAG

-1061 EKPMTAEKLQ
+1061 EKPLTAEKLQ
-1071 TLLDRYFTGSGK
+1071 TLLDRYFAGSSAK
-1083 QADLINDATRALQIE
+1083 PALESDATRALQAE
-1098 MIEVNTQDA
+1098 MVEVNRQDA
-1107 SQLAQWF
+1107 SQLTQWL

-1122 SRMAHRIS
+1122 GRMAHRIN
-1130 GGAKMMN
+1130 GGARMMS
-1137 MTSLQKAC
+1137 MTSLQQAC

-1151 CNADRLWQEIAP
+1151 CNDDRPWQEIDL
-1163 LVTEV
+1163 LVNRV

-1177 QLASENREACQ
+1177 QLSSDEEVG
-1188 R
+1188 

>member
-1 MRLLS
+1 MRFLS
-6 ARLVSLLIV
+6 ARLISLFLL
-15 LCSLGQIQAQELT
+15 LCSVGQIQAQELS

-35 NAPHVQFNDDVQ
+35 NAPHVQFNADVQ
-47 RWLDNNQT
+47 QWLDNNQT

-86 LLQDSLK
+86 LLEDSLK
-93 VNVKLHYYAQS
+93 VNVKLHYYSHS

-109 ALRRHEIQMVAMWNP
+109 ALRRHDIQMVAMWNP

-130 DLLATPPWLLDK
+130 DLVSTPPWLLDK
-142 AVLMTSRDRAETM
+142 AVLMTTRDRADDAREAI
-155 PENSPMKLGLMSDI
+155 PRKLGLMSDT
-169 HISQALQR
+169 SASPALRR
-177 YYPGSTLRS
+177 YYPGSTLRF
-186 QSWYPSAISALAFK
+186 QYWYPSAVSALAFK

-215 TQYHQAKELRWS
+215 TQYHQAQGLHWR

-238 FGVDHQLPQLA
+238 FGVDRQLPQLA
-249 DAIDTVFKHIPLAS
+249 EAINTVFKHIPLAS
-263 RLRITTSW
+263 RLRITNSW

-277 VITKNP
+277 VITTNP

-288 EEENWLREHRQIQ
+288 EEENWLREHSQIQ
-301 VILDNRQ
+301 VILDSRQ
-308 RPLSFLEGGAPAG
+308 RPLSFVEEGSPAG

-344 SEAELR
+344 SDAELN

-361 LRQQINAGPKNA
+361 LSLQTDISQKS
-373 TAMAVTSPLL
+373 TASMAMTSPLL
-383 TTPAVVVMDQKI
+383 TTPSVVVMDQEI
-395 KHPDDFSRLKGEKLA
+395 KRPDDFSQLKGEKLA
-410 IMADDPLLPWLE
+410 IMADDPLIHWLE

-427 IKLVQLEQMDDA
+427 IQLVPLTKMDDA
-439 LAQLKKGDVR
+439 LARLKKGEVR

-454 QFIANYLVTRH
+454 QFIASYLVTRH
-465 HPTRFQLAVTVPVPP
+465 HPTRFHLAVTVPVPP
-480 IDVLIAAQT
+480 MDVVIAAQT
-489 ETSQSI
+489 DTSQPI

-527 WDRSTLINSLLW
+527 WAQSTVLNSLVW
-539 ALLLLLVV
+539 GVLLLLVV
-547 VGCWLWIQYL
+547 TGCWLWIQYL
-557 RTALRRGN
+557 RAALRRGN

-596 NLLRYNQTWA
+596 NLLRYNQVWA
-606 DTIGQPGDV
+606 ETIGQPGEV
-615 LQGQPVT
+615 FQGQPVT
-622 AIDNAEP
+622 AISIAEP
-629 ALLANMEAKYHQA
+629 AVLANLEAKYQQA
-642 LQDGK
+642 LQDGQ
-647 PQSWSDSVKL
+647 PQNWSEICTI
-657 NGHTRYLQGWIVPWH
+657 NGQRRYLQGWIVPWH
-672 DSQGDI
+672 DGQGDI
-678 GGLIG
+678 CGLIG

-693 LIVQLS
+693 LIAQLS

-738 QALDERHEH
+738 QALEARHEH
-747 NENLNLIWESSLN
+747 NENLNLIWESSLS

-817 TERFTTDP
+817 GERFITDP

-839 IKHADGREID
+839 IKHSGCEEID
-849 IEVYEGSKTS
+849 VEVYEGTRDADST
-859 ASAAIP
+859 AIP
-865 VVIEVCD
+865 LVIEVCD
-872 QGAGIDEQILAEI
+872 QGDGIDGERLEEI
-885 RIRADHVTLKSE
+885 TRRAHHVTLKSE
-897 WTDTGFSLPACL
+897 WTDSGFSLPACL
-909 FMAHAAGA
+909 YMAQAAGA
-917 EVRIDNEPDEGC
+917 EVRIDSEPHEGC

-934 FSAEPADVK
+934 FDAQPAASKV
-943 ALTPPPSRQ
+943 LTPPPVEQ
-952 GRSLHILAVD
+952 ARSLHILVVD

-988 AEALSIWQQNPE
+988 AEALSMWQQDPGR
-1000 CYDAIITDCTMPEM
+1000 YDVIITDCTMPEM
-1014 DGYELTQQIRHSEQL
+1014 DGYELARQIRHTEQL
-1029 RGEPPIPVFGLTAIS
+1029 TGQPSIPVFGLTAMS
-1044 GTEAAERCMQAG
+1044 GEEAAVRCIEAG

-1061 EKPMTAEKLQ
+1061 EKPLTAEKLQ
-1071 TLLDRYFTGSGK
+1071 TLLDRYFAGSGAK
-1083 QADLINDATRALQIE
+1083 SEWVSDATRALQAE
-1098 MIEVNTQDA
+1098 MVEVNRQDA
-1107 SQLAQWF
+1107 SKLTQWLAQ
-1114 AQKNRDKV
+1114 KERDRV
-1122 SRMAHRIS
+1122 GRMAHRIN
-1130 GGAKMMN
+1130 GGARMMN
-1137 MTSLQKAC
+1137 VTSLQQAC
-1145 EQLETA
+1145 EQLEAA
-1151 CNADRLWQEIAP
+1151 CNEERGWQEIES
-1163 LVTEV
+1163 LVNRV
-1168 LEEITRFNQ
+1168 LEEMSRFNQ
-1177 QLASENREACQ
+1177 QLSSESSDAL
-1188 R
+1188 

>member
-1 MRLLS
+1 MRFLS
-6 ARLVSLLIV
+6 ARLISLFLL
-15 LCSLGQIQAQELT
+15 LCSIGQIQAQELT

-35 NAPHVQFNDDVQ
+35 NAPHVQFSGDVQ
-47 RWLDNNQT
+47 QWLNNNQT

-71 MGHGLFSG
+71 MEHGIFNG

-86 LLQDSLK
+86 LLEDSLK
-93 VNVKLHYYAQS
+93 VNLKLHYYSQS

-124 ELWPNP
+124 ELWPNS
-130 DLLATPPWLLDK
+130 DLVATPPWLLDK
-142 AVLMTSRDRAETM
+142 AVLMTARDRADDA
-155 PENSPMKLGLMSDI
+155 PEESPKTLGLMSDTNA
-169 HISQALQR
+169 SPALR
-177 YYPGSTLRS
+177 RHYPGSTLRF
-186 QSWYPSAISALAFK
+186 QTWYPSAVSSLAFK

-215 TQYHQAKELRWS
+215 TQYHQAKGLHWR

-238 FGVDHQLPQLA
+238 FGVDRQLPQLA
-249 DAIDTVFKHIPLAS
+249 EAIDSVFKHIPLAS

-277 VITKNP
+277 VITTNP
-283 LALDQ
+283 LGLDQ
-288 EEENWLREHRQIQ
+288 EEENWLREHSQIQ

-308 RPLSFLEGGAPAG
+308 RPLSFLEDGTPAG
-321 LVVDLL
+321 LVIDLL

-335 IHFTILTAG
+335 IHFTIMMAG
-344 SEAELR
+344 SDDELN
-350 ALKRDNPDALM
+350 ALKRKNPDALV
-361 LRQQINAGPKNA
+361 LRLQVNVAQKNA
-373 TAMAVTSPLL
+373 TTRAMTPPLL
-383 TTPAVVVMDQKI
+383 TTPAVVVMDQDI
-395 KHPDDFSRLKGEKLA
+395 KRPGDFSQLKGEKLA

-427 IKLVQLEQMDDA
+427 IKLVPLTQMDDA
-439 LAQLKKGDVR
+439 LARLKKGEVR

-465 HPTRFQLAVTVPVPP
+465 HPTRFYLAVTVPVSPV
-480 IDVLIAAQT
+480 DVVIAAQT
-489 ETSQSI
+489 DASPPI
-495 NILNKALADMQPQAL
+495 AILNKALEDMQPQAM

-517 RQAAIDNSET
+517 RQAAIDNSEA
-527 WDRSTLINSLLW
+527 WDQDTLLNSLIW
-539 ALLLLLVV
+539 GVLLLLVV
-547 VGCWLWIQYL
+547 TGCWLWIQYL
-557 RTALRRGN
+557 RRALRRGN

-596 NLLRYNQTWA
+596 HLLRYNQAWA
-606 DTIGQPGDV
+606 DTIGQPGET

-622 AIDNAEP
+622 AIGIAEP
-629 ALLANMEAKYHQA
+629 AVLENIEANYQQA
-642 LQDGK
+642 LRDGQ
-647 PQSWSDSVKL
+647 PQNWSERFTL
-657 NGHTRYLQGWIVPWH
+657 NGQTRFLQGWIVPWH
-672 DSQGDI
+672 DGQGEI

-705 EQAIGSKNAFMQSM
+705 EQAIVSKNAFMQSM

-738 QALDERHEH
+738 QALDARHEH

-781 TTRSTHLPQLIHST
+781 TMRSTHLPQLIHST
-795 VALYRQQAEAK
+795 VALYRQQAEVK

-839 IKHADGREID
+839 IKHSDCQEID
-849 IEVYEGSKTS
+849 VEVYEGSREPSSVT
-859 ASAAIP
+859 IP
-865 VVIEVCD
+865 LVIEVCD
-872 QGAGIDEQILAEI
+872 RGEGIDRHMLEEI
-885 RIRADHVTLKSE
+885 AGRAHHVTLKSE

-909 FMAHAAGA
+909 YMAQAAGA
-917 EVRIDNEPDEGC
+917 EVRIDSEPHEGC

-934 FSAEPADVK
+934 FNAEPAAGKV
-943 ALTPPPSRQ
+943 LTPPPVDHA
-952 GRSLHILAVD
+952 RSLHILGVD

-977 WGHRVSLATQG
+977 WGHQVSLATQG
-988 AEALSIWQQNPE
+988 AEALSMWQRNPE
-1000 CYDAIITDCTMPEM
+1000 RYDAIVTDCTMPEM
-1014 DGYELTQQIRHSEQL
+1014 DGYELTQQVRHTEQL
-1029 RGEPPIPVFGLTAIS
+1029 NGWSPIPVFGLTAMS
-1044 GTEAAERCMQAG
+1044 GAEAAERCMGAG

-1061 EKPMTAEKLQ
+1061 EKPLTAEKLQ
-1071 TLLDRYFTGSGK
+1071 TLLDRYFTFSSVK
-1083 QADLINDATRALQIE
+1083 HDLVNDATRALQAE
-1098 MIEVNTQDA
+1098 MVEVNREDA
-1107 SQLAQWF
+1107 SQLAQWL
-1114 AQKNRDKV
+1114 ALKNRDKV
-1122 SRMAHRIS
+1122 SRMAHRIN
-1130 GGAKMMN
+1130 GGARMMN
-1137 MTSLQKAC
+1137 MTALQQAC
-1145 EQLETA
+1145 EKLETA
-1151 CNADRLWQEIAP
+1151 CHAERGWQEIEF
-1163 LVTEV
+1163 LVNRV
-1168 LEEITRFNQ
+1168 LEEMTRFNQ
-1177 QLASENREACQ
+1177 QLTSDGEVR
-1188 R
+1188 

>member
-1 MRLLS
+1 MRFIT
-6 ARLVSLLIV
+6 ARLISLFLL
-15 LCSLGQIQAQELT
+15 LCSMGQIQAQELT
-28 LQRRVQV
+28 LQPRVQV
-35 NAPHVQFNDDVQ
+35 NAPHVQFSDEVQ
-47 RWLDNNQT
+47 QWLNSHQT

-71 MGHGLFSG
+71 MGHGIFNG

-86 LLQDSLK
+86 LLEDSLK
-93 VNVKLHYYAQS
+93 VNVKLHYYSQS

-109 ALRRHEIQMVAMWNP
+109 ALRRHDIQMVAMWNP

-130 DLLATPPWLLDK
+130 DLMATSPWLLDK
-142 AVLMTSRDRAETM
+142 AVLMTTRERADDAPDE
-155 PENSPMKLGLMSDI
+155 SPKTIGVMSDTNA
-169 HISQALQR
+169 SPALR
-177 YYPGSTLRS
+177 RDYPGSTLRF
-186 QSWYPSAISALAFK
+186 QSWYPSAVSALAFK

-215 TQYHQAKELRWS
+215 TQYHQAQGLRWR

-238 FGVDHQLPQLA
+238 FGVDRQLPQLA
-249 DAIDTVFKHIPLAS
+249 EAIDTVFKHIPLAS

-277 VITKNP
+277 VITTNP

-288 EEENWLREHRQIQ
+288 EEENWLREHSQIQ
-301 VILDNRQ
+301 VILDSRQ
-308 RPLSFLEGGAPAG
+308 RPLSFLEEGTPAG

-335 IHFTILTAG
+335 IHFTILTAD
-344 SEAELR
+344 SDAELS
-350 ALKRDNPDALM
+350 ALKRDNPDALV
-361 LRQQINAGPKNA
+361 LRQQVDISQKTAA
-373 TAMAVTSPLL
+373 AMAMTPPLL
-383 TTPAVVVMDQKI
+383 ATPAVVVMDQAI
-395 KHPDDFSRLKGEKLA
+395 KRPDDFSQLKGEKLA
-410 IMADDPLLPWLE
+410 IMADDPLRPWLE
-422 TWYPT
+422 TWHPT
-427 IKLVQLEQMDDA
+427 IKLVPLTHMDDA
-439 LAQLKKGDVR
+439 LARLKKGEVR

-465 HPTRFQLAVTVPVPP
+465 HPTRFHLAVTVPVPP
-480 IDVLIAAQT
+480 IDVVIAAQT
-489 ETSQSI
+489 DTSQPI
-495 NILNKALADMQPQAL
+495 NILNKALADMQPQVL

-527 WDRSTLINSLLW
+527 WAQSTVLNSLVW
-539 ALLLLLVV
+539 GVLLLLVV
-547 VGCWLWIQYL
+547 TGCWLWIQYL

-565 VWQQQLA
+565 VLQQQLT

-596 NLLRYNQTWA
+596 HLLRYNQAWA
-606 DTIGQPGDV
+606 DAIGQPGDAF
-615 LQGQPVT
+615 QGQPVT
-622 AIDNAEP
+622 AIDIAEP
-629 ALLANMEAKYHQA
+629 AVLANLEAKYRQA
-642 LQDGK
+642 LQDGQ
-647 PQSWSDSVKL
+647 PQNWSDSFTL
-657 NGHTRYLQGWIVPWH
+657 NDQTRYLQGWIVPWH
-672 DSQGDI
+672 DSQGEI

-693 LIVQLS
+693 LIAQLS

-705 EQAIGSKNAFMQSM
+705 EQAIGSKNAFMQTM

-738 QALDERHEH
+738 QSLDARHEH

-817 TERFTTDP
+817 AERYTTDP

-839 IKHADGREID
+839 IKHSRGQEID
-849 IEVYEGSKTS
+849 VEVYEGSRDEN
-859 ASAAIP
+859 AAAIP
-865 VVIEVCD
+865 LVIEVCD
-872 QGAGIDEQILAEI
+872 RGEGIDECRVEEI
-885 RIRADHVTLKSE
+885 TRRSHHVTLKSE

-909 FMAHAAGA
+909 FMARAAGA
-917 EVRIDNEPDEGC
+917 EMRIDSEPQEGC

-934 FSAEPADVK
+934 FTAMPSVSKVMLPATAEPA
-943 ALTPPPSRQ
+943 
-952 GRSLHILAVD
+952 RSLHILGVD

-977 WGHRVSLATQG
+977 WGHQVSLASQG
-988 AEALSIWQQNPE
+988 AEALSMWQRNPE
-1000 CYDAIITDCTMPEM
+1000 RYDAIVTDCTMPEM
-1014 DGYELTQQIRHSEQL
+1014 DGYELARQIRHTEQL
-1029 RGEPPIPVFGLTAIS
+1029 TGQPPIPVFGLTAMS
-1044 GTEAAERCMQAG
+1044 GEESAARCIEAG

-1061 EKPMTAEKLQ
+1061 EKPLTAEKLQ
-1071 TLLDRYFTGSGK
+1071 TLLDRYLAGSGAK
-1083 QADLINDATRALQIE
+1083 AEWVNNATQVLQAE

-1107 SQLAQWF
+1107 RKLMQWLE
-1114 AQKNRDKV
+1114 QKNRDKV
-1122 SRMAHRIS
+1122 GRMAHRIN
-1130 GGAKMMN
+1130 GGARMMN
-1137 MTSLQKAC
+1137 MASLQQAC
-1145 EQLETA
+1145 EQLEAA
-1151 CNADRLWQEIAP
+1151 CHAERGWEDIERL
-1163 LVTEV
+1163 VNRV
-1168 LEEITRFNQ
+1168 LEEINRFNQ
-1177 QLASENREACQ
+1177 QLSSENSHAL
-1188 R
+1188 